1 MRAVRSCCQ
10 RLRAQ
15 SRVPAASACFLSVI
29 GLLWAARAQEALSL
43 TLSGVVSHRQVYR
56 LLGYCFSHGNLLTLL
71 INLSLIVLLSSRL
84 EQQLGTVRFLY
95 LSVLFALLSAFF
107 YLLLDKLLSLEG
119 TAARGFT
126 TVQFAMVTLGCH
138 SSEVKRIRIVAGIKA
153 TALPWILLA
162 ASYLFIPDSSAPLH
176 ACGVIVGLAYSYRFF
191 FFLELPETVVECV
204 ESFVICKFL
213 RCGSY
218 FPFISSPA
226 RDRLPITQ
234 HTERLH
240 PIAEGDRASGNPK
253 VRSTPTAACCTATED
268 TCVAMDSSHACPLT
282 PEATS
287 WNLTASQ
294 PRTEQW
300 HSTDLPANLYNQR
313 GLGPTFP
320 ITEVY
325 DLSPND
331 LYATG
336 CLITDDDL
344 LQAGVIA
351 SLQESRSNLNS
362 KVEVPKSSVSSLR
375 LQQLERMGFSTEKAV
390 LALAASGKVESAVHL
405 LVDDQVGEEAVVTVK
420 SKH

>member
-1 MRAVRSCCQ
+1 MRAVRSCYQ
-10 RLRAQ
+10 RLPAH

-29 GLLWAARAQEALSL
+29 MLLWVAGAQDALSL
-43 TLSGVVSHRQVYR
+43 TLSGVVSDRQAYR

-84 EQQLGTVRFLY
+84 EQQLGTIRFLY
-95 LSVLFALLSAFF
+95 LSLLFALLSAFF
-107 YLLLDKLLSLEG
+107 YLLLDKLLSLES
-119 TAARGFT
+119 TATRGFT

-138 SSEVKRIRIVAGIKA
+138 SSEVKRIKIVAGINA

-176 ACGVIVGLAYSYRFF
+176 MCGIIVGLAYSYRFF
-191 FFLELPETVVECV
+191 FCLELPETMVESV
-204 ESFVICKFL
+204 ESFAVCRLL
-213 RCGSY
+213 RHGSY

-226 RDRLPITQ
+226 RDRLPITR

-240 PIAEGDRASGNPK
+240 PIPEGDRAPGNPK
-253 VRSTPTAACCTATED
+253 VHSTPTAATKD
-268 TCVAMDSSHACPLT
+268 TCVAMDSSHACPPR

-287 WNLTASQ
+287 RTLTPSQ
-294 PRTEQW
+294 PRAEWW
-300 HSTDLPANLYNQR
+300 HSTDLPVNTY
-313 GLGPTFP
+313 P

-331 LYATG
+331 LYAAG

-351 SLQESRSNLNS
+351 SLQETGSDLNS

-405 LVDDQVGEEAVVTVK
+405 LVDDRVGEEAVVTVK
-420 SKH
+420 GKH

>member
-253 VRSTPTAACCTATED
+253 CVQLQQLHAARRLKTLALQWIL
-268 TCVAMDSSHACPLT
+268 HACPLP

-294 PRTEQW
+294 PRTKQW

-405 LVDDQVGEEAVVTVK
+405 LVDDQVGEEAVVTVN